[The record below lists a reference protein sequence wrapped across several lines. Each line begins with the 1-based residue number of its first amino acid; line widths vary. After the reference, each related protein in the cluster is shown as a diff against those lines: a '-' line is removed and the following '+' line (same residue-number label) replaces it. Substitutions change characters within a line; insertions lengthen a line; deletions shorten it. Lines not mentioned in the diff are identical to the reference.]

1 MEAPAVRFLTIG
13 TILIVLAMPGGAG
26 AEQVRSGWY
35 VGAGI
40 GASWTSTINQEGW
53 NRDTYCYPDSCDEP
67 GLSKELAGV
76 SIPGY
81 RWKYDLDTDTG
92 SAFEISIGRYF
103 NRLRLEFTAAL
114 QKNDIDQQFS
124 SITFLDGRL
133 NSPPPGNRVTANFV
147 SRIDDFLT
155 RSVSFNAYYDFTDA
169 FDRITPYLGIGLG
182 AAFAE
187 VSGVYYSTN
196 YQALA
201 DPSRDLSFYDS
212 SQDTDMTDTV
222 LFGNIHA
229 GADYRLSDRIL
240 AGLKLTYS
248 IMDDIKYTGSYLKH
262 PVHREDPDFANHT
275 KFSDIQQWS
284 VMVTLKYL
292 LGR

>member
-1 MEAPAVRFLTIG
+1 MRVPAVRLFNIG
-13 TILIVLAMPGGAG
+13 ITLIVLATPGGAG
-26 AEQVRSGWY
+26 ADQARTGWY
-35 VGAGI
+35 VGAGT
-40 GASWTSTINQEGW
+40 GAGWSSTINQEGW
-53 NRDTYCYPDSCDEP
+53 NRDTYCYPDSCGEP
-67 GLSKELAGV
+67 GLSEEIAGV

-92 SAFEISIGRYF
+92 SAFEISVGRHL
-103 NRLRLEFTAAL
+103 NRLRLEITAAL

-133 NSPPPGNRVTANFV
+133 DSQPPGNRVTSNFV
-147 SRIDDFLT
+147 STIDDFLT
-155 RSVSFNAYYDFTDA
+155 RTVSLNAYYDFTAA

-196 YQALA
+196 YQDLA

-222 LFGNIHA
+222 LFGSIHA
-229 GADYRLSDRIL
+229 GADYSLSDRIL
-240 AGLKLTYS
+240 AGLKLTWS
-248 IMDDIKYTGSYLKH
+248 IMDDIKYTGSYSYH
-262 PVHREDPDFANHT
+262 PVHSEDPDFANHT
-275 KFSDIQQWS
+275 TFSDIQQWS
-284 VMVTLKYL
+284 VMLTVKYL
-292 LGR
+292 L